1 MVYDT
6 LRRFKTELNKLEIMI
21 MKSHNKP
28 KHIENSNGL
37 YILLEAVYWT
47 HNIVYLPIKVR
58 VMSLDYKL
66 KKAKI
71 EQGWID
77 ADRLYKT
84 EAECLQR

>member
-1 MVYDT
+1 MT
-6 LRRFKTELNKLEIMI
+6 
-21 MKSHNKP
+21 MKNHNKP

-47 HNIVYLPIKVR
+47 YNIAYLPVKVR

-77 ADRLYKT
+77 VDRLYQT
-84 EAECLQR
+84 EAECPQR